1 MYKTTQG
8 WLESYTNKALLS
20 NINNNFDYLIDIYCS
35 LWETTPKKGCWSWS
49 LWPSPMPPL
58 CGGYPLKEFL
68 FIWNPSPPY
77 HCSAVYG
84 KCTGLGGHK
93 CTVCVRPETQR
104 LIVWVLLWS
113 LDVVSLNKAHC
124 LNPNSLWFAY
134 IYHNVG
140 QPKLCMYWFL

>member
-1 MYKTTQG
+1 MLYYQILRIMLII
-8 WLESYTNKALLS
+8 WLIFIAAYGRQLQRRDVDPDPSGRHRCLHCVVDILWKNFCLFEIQALPIIALL
-20 NINNNFDYLIDIYCS
+20 Y
-35 LWETTPKKGCWSWS
+35 
-49 LWPSPMPPL
+49 
-58 CGGYPLKEFL
+58 
-68 FIWNPSPPY
+68 
-77 HCSAVYG
+77 

-124 LNPNSLWFAY
+124 LNPYSLWFAY

-140 QPKLCMYWFL
+140 QPKLCTVCIDFYKEI